1 MSEKWYYVQDGE
13 RQGPVSFD
21 EVLNFFNTSVLTD
34 EDYVWAKGFE
44 DWKKIK
50 DVPKFTQSLD
60 DGTSSVPSNKD
71 IDLSALDPNEKCIFI
86 KTGKD
91 RGGNEVEYGP
101 FSINILK
108 RLYNESRINGKT
120 YVFSKGMGQWKFL
133 GDVEGYQNVFEELPP
148 VIDESDRRSGVRR
161 PLIAR
166 MFIEN
171 NQKVFEGIC
180 RDISIGGMQVL
191 VDEFPGKV
199 GDKISINVHPENSDH
214 HFVASGAI
222 VRLLDG
228 HQGFSF
234 RFMNLKDDAIN
245 AINNYL
251 SQ

>member
-1 MSEKWYYVQDGE
+1 MSEKWYYVQEGE
-13 RQGPVSFD
+13 RQGPIAFE
-21 EVLNFFNTSVLTD
+21 EVLNLYRTGAITQ

-50 DVPKFTQSLD
+50 DVPKFELSPVSP
-60 DGTSSVPSNKD
+60 SSQAITEEFNLGALGV
-71 IDLSALDPNEKCIFI
+71 DLRCIFI

-101 FSINILK
+101 FSINILRK
-108 RLYNESRINGKT
+108 LFNENRINGNT
-120 YVFSKGMGQWKFL
+120 YAFVKGMGQWRFL
-133 GDVEGYQNVFEELPP
+133 GDLPGFEGVFEQMPP
-148 VIDESDRRSGVRR
+148 VIKESERRTSTRS

-166 MFIEN
+166 MFIEK
-171 NQKVFEGIC
+171 NQEIYEGIC

-191 VDEFPGKV
+191 VDDFPAQV

-214 HFVASGAI
+214 HFVASGVI
-222 VRLLDG
+222 VRLLEG
-228 HQGFSF
+228 NQGFSF